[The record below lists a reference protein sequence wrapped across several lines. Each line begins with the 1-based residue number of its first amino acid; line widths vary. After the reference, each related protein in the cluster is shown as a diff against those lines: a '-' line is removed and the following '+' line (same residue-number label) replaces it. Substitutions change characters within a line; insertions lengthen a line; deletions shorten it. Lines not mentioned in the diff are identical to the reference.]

1 MSEDWDHP
9 RPPKPSIDTAGP
21 PFPATV
27 DPAID
32 PDPRFSFATLQGM
45 SLRDWFA
52 GMAMQGY
59 LMGGI
64 PTTATYGDVAEKAY
78 RAADAMIKERKQ

>member
-1 MSEDWDHP
+1 MMSEDWDHP
-9 RPPKPSIDTAGP
+9 RPPKPSVDTAAP
-21 PFPATV
+21 AATV
-27 DPAID
+27 FDPAID

-59 LMGGI
+59 LTVGI